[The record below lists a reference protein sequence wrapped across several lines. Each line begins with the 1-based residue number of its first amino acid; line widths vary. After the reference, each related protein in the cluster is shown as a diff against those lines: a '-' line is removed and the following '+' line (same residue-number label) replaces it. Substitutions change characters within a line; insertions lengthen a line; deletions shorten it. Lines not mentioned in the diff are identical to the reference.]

1 MDLSSGPIGSMWE
14 EDQPQPHR
22 HTRSPGE
29 EASSSGVKPQR
40 ESEGWSWP
48 TLDRCPEQRRSWS
61 CRASPPSYPYLGP
74 ARPKRHF
81 RLRGK
86 PTGTEALTDD
96 RNVPRRPQLRHG
108 KADCL
113 PSPRCPKPAEG
124 PPSGAG
130 VSPSPATRLLLA
142 ATGPPTATAS
152 RRRRPSWPLEQ
163 SLPVASRVCH
173 SSHSFLP
180 LQPSV
185 SALH

>member
-113 PSPRCPKPAEG
+113 PSPLTPQTSRRPPKWGWSVTFAGHPA
-124 PPSGAG
+124 PAG
-130 VSPSPATRLLLA
+130 GDRAPDSNSFPSPPTLLA
-142 ATGPPTATAS
+142 LGAVPACGLTCLS
-152 RRRRPSWPLEQ
+152 QFS
-163 SLPVASRVCH
+163 
-173 SSHSFLP
+173 
-180 LQPSV
+180 
-185 SALH
+185 